1 MSNTKKFDEKTNSLP
16 KDDAVIAR
24 VATQILEP
32 ALQKA
37 LGDAKEQA
45 SPQEILSA
53 LANCYAGLLID
64 LLGAKAA
71 SSFMKDHAQH
81 ILSREESR
89 ITSQKD

>member
-1 MSNTKKFDEKTNSLP
+1 MERKENSGVNSDALASDGEK
-16 KDDAVIAR
+16 IAYL
-24 VATQILEP
+24 ATEIIEP

-37 LGDAKEQA
+37 LGQAREQG

-71 SSFMKDHAQH
+71 SSFMRDHAKH
-81 ILSREESR
+81 MMEREEAR
-89 ITSQKD
+89 INTE

>member
-1 MSNTKKFDEKTNSLP
+1 MSNTKDLDAKTDALP

-24 VATQILEP
+24 VVTQILEP

-37 LGDAKEQA
+37 LGEAKEQA

-53 LANCYAGLLID
+53 LANCYGGLLID

-71 SSFMKDHAQH
+71 SSFMRDHAQH
-81 ILSREESR
+81 ILSREEPR
-89 ITSQKD
+89 ITNQKD